1 MPAALVAVLTAASAL
16 VIALALGLHGVE
28 TLLERRREWTAL
40 VAAGT
45 PAGVILAS
53 LRRES
58 LVATLPVSV
67 LGGILGVFGY
77 GLLIAVIDDD
87 RSALLPGVLGA
98 LLAIAVVVLAIE
110 LTALL
115 LRRPVLAALDVEHL
129 RTA

>member
-1 MPAALVAVLTAASAL
+1 M
-16 VIALALGLHGVE
+16 
-28 TLLERRREWTAL
+28 
-40 VAAGT
+40 
-45 PAGVILAS
+45 ILAS